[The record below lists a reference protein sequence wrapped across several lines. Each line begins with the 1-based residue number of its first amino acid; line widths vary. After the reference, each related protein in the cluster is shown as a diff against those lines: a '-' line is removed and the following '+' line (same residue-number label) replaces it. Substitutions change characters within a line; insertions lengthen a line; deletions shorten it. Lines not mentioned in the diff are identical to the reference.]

1 MGTMWWCWGDL
12 EGDLKGK
19 KFSEWRKGWE
29 GWNFGV
35 KELEKDV
42 VEREGWVVGEDP
54 EELWVEDRTVG
65 GKDGRVV
72 ITFVK

>member
-1 MGTMWWCWGDL
+1 M
-12 EGDLKGK
+12 EGK

-35 KELEKDV
+35 EELGKDV

-54 EELWVEDRTVG
+54 EELWIEDRTVG
-65 GKDGRVV
+65 DKDGRVV
-72 ITFVK
+72 VTFVE